1 MNLKV
6 FINLLMFG
14 YLFVGKVKAQET
26 VIKTNLLYDATANA
40 NIAVETKVAQL
51 WTAEMSG
58 TFNLWKFSEGKQ
70 WRNYIL
76 QPEIRRWFCRPFAG
90 HFLGAHLLGG
100 QYNIGHIDMDFK
112 MLGTDFG
119 KLKDSRYQGWFV
131 GAGVAYGYDWV
142 LSRRW
147 NMEAEIGFGW
157 TYTRYDRFNC
167 AGCGQK
173 VESGKAHNYIGP
185 TKAAVNL
192 IYVF

>member
-1 MNLKV
+1 MKIKK
-6 FINLLMFG
+6 FIGLFMFVC
-14 YLFVGKVKAQET
+14 LFMAEANAQKT

-40 NIAVETKVAQL
+40 NVAIETRLAPL
-51 WTAEMSG
+51 WTAEVSG
-58 TFNLWKFSEGKQ
+58 IFNLWRKQ
-70 WRNYIL
+70 WRNYVL
-76 QPEIRRWFCRPFAG
+76 QPELRRWICRPFAG
-90 HFLGAHLLGG
+90 HFFGAHLLGG
-100 QYNIGHIDMDFK
+100 QYNNNIGHLDMDFK

-131 GAGVAYGYDWV
+131 GAGIAYGYDWV
-142 LSRRW
+142 LNRRW
-147 NMEAEIGFGW
+147 NIEAEIGFGW

-173 VESGKAHNYIGP
+173 VESGKSHNYVGP